1 MRYRAIEKRGSVE
14 RERHGS
20 EAERQSKIEKERG
33 LSKTQKERDRVREN
47 RTG

>member
-1 MRYRAIEKRGSVE
+1 MKKGENAE
-14 RERHGS
+14 RERHGC
-20 EAERQSKIEKERG
+20 EAGRQSKIEKERG